1 MPADDLCR
9 VAAVGAVSAIID
21 VRPAEAYAAA
31 HIPGSLSIPETKIT
45 ALVHAVTLRPNAV
58 LVCADG
64 RQSFAVAR
72 TLGFSGFLGLYFLDG
87 GLCAWNGAG
96 GALMETTER
105 GQDRPVGKPQAESRF
120 SGLARLFSFR
130 LLFFGL
136 AASAGL
142 VALALRFFL

>member
-9 VAAVGAVSAIID
+9 IVAVGAVSAIID

-31 HIPGSLSIPETKIT
+31 HIQGSLSIPETKIT
-45 ALVHAVTLRPNAV
+45 ALVHAVTLRPSAV

-72 TLGFSGFLGLYFLDG
+72 TLGFSGFSGLYYLDG
-87 GLCAWNGAG
+87 GLSAWSDAG

-105 GQDRPVGKPQAESRF
+105 GKDRPVGRPQNESRF
-120 SGLARLFSFR
+120 SGVARLFSYR

-142 VALALRFFL
+142 ISLALRFSR